1 MLPDAPD
8 SGVKLKAIFECG
20 TDCAPEDAPN
30 ARYIVAW
37 VAEKLGLTA
46 IHAARCKEEWP
57 GPEGS
62 LDEADK
68 KQAGYAALRRRFQ
81 DLAPASRREDES
93 AILSYSMLHG
103 PCDNYCLRDVIRGGL
118 VVGQRCR
125 MHAELKAEHC
135 CRCPR
140 CVPASAADGEMRCE
154 PCDDSC
160 PPAQPAQ
167 THSCK
172 SCATLVW
179 MLPGTFRFELRV
191 CRRHPRLQVH
201 LHALSAAHHALGHTL
216 RTH

>member
-62 LDEADK
+62 LDEAER
-68 KQAGYAALRRRFQ
+68 KQAGLAALRRRFQ
-81 DLAPASRREDES
+81 DLAPESRRQCES